1 MDQPIVD
8 SFRQR
13 LDQMMREGRALRA
26 QFADGRSVDAA
37 SLATIRSWQEQ
48 CGIAVNELSGGSKA
62 HWLARAFSEAFLVRP
77 APGAVAAEAPVA
89 EILSRLLDVLK
100 QASDALA
107 QTRDGA
113 MMPGAAA
120 APPHRFDFVHNT
132 ALRPVLERAYEDGRS
147 AFDEGRFAS
156 SLMITCGVL
165 EAIIT
170 DALEAAGHRV
180 CDWAFDARIAA
191 AEHAG
196 MIRSECARLPT
207 IARSYRERSG
217 ADGELPDDAIVTARE
232 ARAASQVLQ
241 MVMRDLNPGR

>member
-13 LDQMMREGRALRA
+13 LDDLMRDGRALRA
-26 QFADGRSVDAA
+26 QFADRRSGDTA

-77 APGAVAAEAPVA
+77 RPGEVVAEAPVA

-100 QASDALA
+100 QASEALA

-113 MMPGAAA
+113 MMRGAATA
-120 APPHRFDFVHNT
+120 APHRFDFVHNA

-147 AFDEGRFAS
+147 AFDQGHFAS
-156 SLMITCGVL
+156 SLVVTCGVL

-170 DALEAAGHRV
+170 DALEAAGQRV
-180 CDWAFDARIAA
+180 GDWSFDARIAA
-191 AEHAG
+191 AEQAG
-196 MIRSECARLPT
+196 MIRSECARLPP
-207 IARSYRERSG
+207 IARSYREQSD
-217 ADGELPDDAIVTARE
+217 ADGDLPDDVIVTARE